1 MTPCRKFNSKGIL
14 RTWRSFKE
22 THMAKTIL
30 AIVPHPDD
38 AEFYAGGTLAKA
50 AKAGER
56 VIIVTTTDGAKG
68 SFELTAQQLIEIRKT
83 EALNAGKRL
92 GAEKVIF
99 LDYTDLELDRI
110 EPFELRERYV
120 RLIREYKPDILM
132 TEDYLYTAETHPD
145 HRIVARLVSE
155 AGTFANLPLLYPE
168 HLKEGLELHFTPEKY
183 YYTED
188 LAAANHIVDIS
199 DTFDDKME
207 ALCEHKSQMIFLVED
222 ILSQAKMAGLD
233 LKATVGEAL
242 DDPNSAM
249 WLAMQ
254 MKAAE
259 VGAKAGYELGE
270 AFRKTRFHP
279 LIEGLLAGKNNVVG

>member
-1 MTPCRKFNSKGIL
+1 MV
-14 RTWRSFKE
+14 
-22 THMAKTIL
+22 KTIL

-38 AEFYAGGTLAKA
+38 AEFYAGGTLAKF

-56 VIIVTTTDGAKG
+56 VIIATTTNGAKG
-68 SFELTAQQLIEIRKT
+68 SFELTAAQLIETRKA
-83 EALNAGKRL
+83 EAVNAGKRL

-99 LDYTDLELDRI
+99 LGYTDLELDRV
-110 EPFELRERYV
+110 EPYELRERYV
-120 RLIREYKPDILM
+120 RLIREYKPDLMM
-132 TEDYLYTAETHPD
+132 TEDYLYIAETHPD
-145 HRIVARLVSE
+145 HRIVARLASE
-155 AGTFANLPLLYPE
+155 AVTFANLPLLYPE

-188 LAAANHIVDIS
+188 LAAANHIEDIS
-199 DTFDDKME
+199 DSFDDKLA

-222 ILSQAKMAGLD
+222 ILRQAQVAGLD

-249 WLAMQ
+249 RMAMQ
-254 MKAAE
+254 MKAVE

-270 AFRKTRFHP
+270 AFRTMRFHP
-279 LIEGLLAGKNNVVG
+279 LIESLLT

>member
-1 MTPCRKFNSKGIL
+1 
-14 RTWRSFKE
+14 
-22 THMAKTIL
+22 MAKTIL

-38 AEFYAGGTLAKA
+38 AEFYAGGTLAQF
-50 AKAGER
+50 AKAGNR

-68 SFELTAQQLIEIRKT
+68 SFELTAQQLIETRRA

-99 LDYTDLELDRI
+99 LGYTDLELDRI
-110 EPFELRERYV
+110 EPYELRERYV

-132 TEDYLYTAETHPD
+132 TEDYMYTAETHPD
-145 HRIVARLVSE
+145 HRIVARLACE
-155 AGTFANLPLLYPE
+155 AVTFANLPLLYPE
-168 HLKEGLELHFTPEKY
+168 HLKEGMELHFTPEKY

-188 LAAANHIVDIS
+188 LAVANHIVDIS
-199 DTFDDKME
+199 ETFD
-207 ALCEHKSQMIFLVED
+207 HKSQMIFLVED
-222 ILSQAKMAGLD
+222 ILRQAQVAGLD

-254 MKAAE
+254 MKAVE
-259 VGAKAGYELGE
+259 VGAKVGYELGE

-279 LIEGLLAGKNNVVG
+279 LIEGLLAGENNILG